1 MATTDQP
8 PETLSEVQ
16 HRERSVVDGGE
27 LVYDVETEYRSHPDR
42 EVSVARRLVGF
53 ANVTDWDGIRSALIK
68 RGHGV
73 GAIHHLPVFEEGHV
87 GERAAEDAVKEARE
101 WLRHNTNVSDR
112 LCLLGEGIA
121 Q

>member
-16 HRERSVVDGGE
+16 YRERESVDGGE
-27 LVYDVETEYRSHPDR
+27 LVYDVETKYRRNLDR
-42 EVSVARRLVGF
+42 EVRIARGLVGF

-73 GAIHHLPVFEEGHV
+73 GAIHHLPVFEE
-87 GERAAEDAVKEARE
+87 ADA
-101 WLRHNTNVSDR
+101 
-112 LCLLGEGIA
+112 
-121 Q
+121 

>member
-73 GAIHHLPVFEEGHV
+73 GAIHHLPVFEE
-87 GERAAEDAVKEARE
+87 AVAGGGTDE
-101 WLRHNTNVSDR
+101 
-112 LCLLGEGIA
+112 
-121 Q
+121 

>member
-16 HRERSVVDGGE
+16 HRERERVDGGE
-27 LVYDVETEYRSHPDR
+27 LVFDVETEHRSHLDR
-42 EVSVARRLVGF
+42 EVRIARRLVGF

-73 GAIHHLPVFEEGHV
+73 GAIHHLPVFEEAN
-87 GERAAEDAVKEARE
+87 R
-101 WLRHNTNVSDR
+101 
-112 LCLLGEGIA
+112 
-121 Q
+121 